1 MAIFPEISFWFAGS
15 YLLLALGYV
24 VALLLVAHIIR
35 DQRSPAGAIAWLL
48 IIMLLPYLGVP
59 LYLLFGGRKVRR
71 LAQRKADLALPPR
84 PEYLPAE
91 RIPTTMDRT
100 LRRVGLPGVTG
111 NNSVRLCRTG
121 EEIYAELIRLIDG
134 AEKYIYMT
142 AFILGRDPVGR
153 AIVDRLAARAA
164 EGIEVRL
171 LLDAVGSFLITR
183 RFLRPLTEAGG
194 RVAFFMPVVRLPL
207 RGWTNLRNHRKI
219 VIVDERWVMAGGA
232 NLARN
237 YIGPTPY
244 PKRWRDLQFILEG
257 PATRDYADI
266 FRADWEFASG
276 ERLAPSGEPT
286 SCPPL
291 CDPGA
296 LVQIIPSGPDV
307 TGDFLYDAILS
318 AVFAAR
324 QRFWIVTPYFVPDEA
339 LYKALQI
346 AAHRG
351 VDVRIIVPLSSNH
364 RLVDWARTPY
374 LRQIQ
379 FDGGRVEYYTEG
391 MLHAKVML
399 MDDSLAVIGSA
410 NIDTRSL
417 LLNYEVM
424 MVVYGPEEIRA
435 AEAWIS
441 SLSTSTRPQ
450 DTEPGLLKDIGEGLV
465 RMVAPLL

>member
-15 YLLLALGYV
+15 YFLLALGYV

-35 DQRSPAGAIAWLL
+35 DQRSPSGAIAWLL
-48 IIMLLPYLGVP
+48 IIVLLPYLGVP
-59 LYLLFGGRKVRR
+59 LYLIFGGRKVRR
-71 LAQRKADLALPPR
+71 LAQRKAGLSLPPR
-84 PEYLPAE
+84 PNHLPAE

-100 LRRVGLPGVTG
+100 LKRVGLPGVTG
-111 NNSVRLCRTG
+111 NNRVRLYQTG
-121 EEIYAELIRLIDG
+121 EEIFAELMSLIDG
-134 AEKYIYMT
+134 AEKYIHIT
-142 AFILGRDPVGR
+142 AFLLGRDTVGR
-153 AIVDRLAARAA
+153 AIVGRLAARAA

-171 LLDAVGSFLITR
+171 LLDAVGSLVITR
-183 RFLRPLTEAGG
+183 RFLRPLITAGG
-194 RVAFFMPVVRLPL
+194 RVAFFMPVLRLPL
-207 RGWTNLRNHRKI
+207 RGWTNLRNHRKM

-237 YIGPTPY
+237 YIGPTPQ
-244 PKRWRDLQFILEG
+244 PNRWRDLQFILEG
-257 PATRDYADI
+257 PATRDFADI

-276 ERLAPSGEPT
+276 EHPEPPGE
-286 SCPPL
+286 SSASPPVRE
-291 CDPGA
+291 PGA
-296 LVQIIPSGPDV
+296 LVQVIPSGPDV

-324 QRFWIVTPYFVPDEA
+324 QRFWIVTPYFVPDET

-351 VDVRIIVPLSSNH
+351 VNVRIIVPQRSNH

-379 FDGGRVEYYTEG
+379 GDGGGVEYYTAG
-391 MLHAKVML
+391 MLHAKAML

-410 NIDTRSL
+410 NIDMRSL

-424 MVVYGPEEIRA
+424 MVVYSPEEIRA
-435 AEAWIS
+435 IEAWIS
-441 SLSTSTRPQ
+441 SLPTSVRPQ